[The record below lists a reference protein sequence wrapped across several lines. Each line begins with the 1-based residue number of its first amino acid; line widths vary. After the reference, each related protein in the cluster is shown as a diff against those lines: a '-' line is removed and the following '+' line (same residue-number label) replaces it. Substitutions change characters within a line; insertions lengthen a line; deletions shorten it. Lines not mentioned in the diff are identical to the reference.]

1 MRKLLFNYSFYSH
14 PEIGNFRVWQQRC
27 YVRDSNKEKR
37 SKKLRSKPGRTSF
50 LDSEDLKVMSGDQ
63 ERIHNR
69 WLLHNDYSRTLT
81 ARVNF
86 LLLLFPL
93 G

>member
-37 SKKLRSKPGRTSF
+37 SKKLRSILGVLLFSI
-50 LDSEDLKVMSGDQ
+50 L
-63 ERIHNR
+63 RIWRLWAGTKNEYTIDDFSITIIR
-69 WLLHNDYSRTLT
+69 EPWLLE
-81 ARVNF
+81 
-86 LLLLFPL
+86 
-93 G
+93 